1 MGSRN
6 ATPKDFRA
14 VISYLEQGT
23 FPLTEMITQ
32 KVKPEDAARAVKEW
46 AGDPGKVMKILLDFN
61 S

>member
-1 MGSRN
+1 
-6 ATPKDFRA
+6 
-14 VISYLEQGT
+14 
-23 FPLTEMITQ
+23 MITQ